1 MSPPVVVPSTLRAP
15 TSTMVEEALRW
26 READEAIKMVEEH
39 LQTEAEDS
47 MREVAEADEMRRL
60 EYCES
65 LALNI

>member
-1 MSPPVVVPSTLRAP
+1 M
-15 TSTMVEEALRW
+15 RW